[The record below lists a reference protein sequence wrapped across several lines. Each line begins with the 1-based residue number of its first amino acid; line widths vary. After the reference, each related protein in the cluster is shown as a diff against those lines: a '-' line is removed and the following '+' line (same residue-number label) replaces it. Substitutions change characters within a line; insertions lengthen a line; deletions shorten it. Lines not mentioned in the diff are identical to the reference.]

1 MKCVVQLQPNDLRGL
16 VQLKSLKVRRF
27 LFFKRISYDREMR
40 ALNIEKKI
48 KQLRADK
55 DSASVKLH
63 ELREIEKTL
72 INKIENETGEK
83 ISNDTLYAII
93 NSK

>member
-1 MKCVVQLQPNDLRGL
+1 MDNKYDKYVDELIKLENEYHETSKIFDL
-16 VQLKSLKVRRF
+16 
-27 LFFKRISYDREMR
+27 
-40 ALNIEKKI
+40 IEKKI

-55 DSASVKLH
+55 DSALVKLH

>member
-1 MKCVVQLQPNDLRGL
+1 MDNKYDKYVDELIKLENEYHETSKIFDL
-16 VQLKSLKVRRF
+16 
-27 LFFKRISYDREMR
+27 
-40 ALNIEKKI
+40 IEKKI